1 MNQHTPLRTG
11 GSLLERAAELYGF
24 GLDAPAPKAPAPAPE
39 APAAPE
45 PRPRPAPQALKP
57 APAQQPKPASLAPE
71 RQPAAAAAP
80 AKAAAAP
87 AATAKAPPAPA
98 RTAAASEPRPEIAKP
113 VAPPTGEELAPAQR
127 LRPARQAPLPAGE
140 GAKIDR
146 DSLREAG
153 FIEPDAPGGGLAEEF
168 RIVKRQ
174 LLLDMSGEGGK
185 ARTILVCSAQPDEG
199 KTFCAVNL
207 AFSLAAERER
217 EVLLID
223 ADFPKPEILSILG
236 LEGGAGLVDA
246 LAEPD
251 IDPESLVIRTD
262 VEGLSVLPAGRH
274 VANITELLAA
284 ERTREVLARL
294 AEANPRRIL
303 LFDAPPALLASP
315 ASALATHAG
324 QLLLVV
330 RADQTTESDLR
341 EAAALLSACP
351 NIRLLLNGAGFA
363 ATGRR
368 FGSYYGYGQ

>member
-24 GLDAPAPKAPAPAPE
+24 GLPAAPATEPVPAPKPE
-39 APAAPE
+39 PEVLEAAPAAPRPE
-45 PRPRPAPQALKP
+45 PSVQARITPEHRRKSETQPEAADAEPVPAPIAAEP
-57 APAQQPKPASLAPE
+57 APVPK
-71 RQPAAAAAP
+71 
-80 AKAAAAP
+80 
-87 AATAKAPPAPA
+87 
-98 RTAAASEPRPEIAKP
+98 
-113 VAPPTGEELAPAQR
+113 
-127 LRPARQAPLPAGE
+127 LRPARPAVARAPGTATV
-140 GAKIDR
+140 DR
-146 DSLREAG
+146 EALREAG
-153 FIEPDAPGGGLAEEF
+153 FIEPDLPGGGLAEEF

-174 LLLDMSGEGGK
+174 LLLGMAGDSGK
-185 ARTILVCSAQPDEG
+185 SRTILVCSARPDEG

-207 AFSLAAERER
+207 ALSLAAERER

-223 ADFPKPEILSILG
+223 ADFPKPEVLSLLG

-246 LAEPD
+246 LADPD
-251 IDPESLVIRTD
+251 LDPEALVIRTD

-274 VANITELLAA
+274 APNVTELIAS
-284 ERTREVLARL
+284 ERTRDVLARL

-315 ASALATHAG
+315 ASVLASHAG

-341 EAAALLSACP
+341 EAAALLSACSD
-351 NIRLLLNGAGFA
+351 IRLLLNGAGFA
-363 ATGRR
+363 ATGQR